1 MSIKQINANDLRAMK
16 NKEGLILQGC
26 GGDLNEWVDGI
37 NGVLTDEGI
46 LLDGTKF
53 ENCSTFTHD
62 GVTCILYSFED
73 AKLDAGKLAIWRLR
87 SYGQFGGTWLSDY
100 VPNRLGGF
108 IEQSQDIPAE
118 RTNPD
123 CALIGE
129 DGNIF
134 NLVGLAART
143 LRENGMTEEASEMT
157 KRVYASD
164 NYDKALGI
172 IGEYVNITSAEDM
185 DEDYDEDEDFEED
198 YDEDFDEDYD
208 EGMEMR
214 R

>member
-53 ENCSTFTHD
+53 ENCSTFAHD
-62 GVTCILYSFED
+62 GVTCILYPFED

-118 RTNPD
+118 RTKPD

-172 IGEYVNITSAEDM
+172 IGEYVNITSSEDM

-198 YDEDFDEDYD
+198 YDEDYD

>member
-1 MSIKQINANDLRAMK
+1 MSIKHISTNDLRMMA

-37 NGVLTDEGI
+37 NDLLTEEGI

-53 ENCSTFTHD
+53 EHCSAFTHD
-62 GVTCILYSFED
+62 GETCILYPFED
-73 AKLDAGKLAIWRLR
+73 VKLDVGKLAMWRLHTH
-87 SYGQFGGTWLSDY
+87 GQFGGTWLSDY

-108 IEQSQDIPAE
+108 IEQSQDLSAE
-118 RTNPD
+118 RSKPD

-143 LRENGMTEEASEMT
+143 LRENGLTVEASEMT
-157 KRVYASD
+157 KRIYASD
-164 NYDKALGI
+164 NYDNALGI

-185 DEDYDEDEDFEED
+185 DEDIDEE
-198 YDEDFDEDYD
+198 Y
-208 EGMEMR
+208 GMEMHL
-214 R
+214 